1 MKEVKGYHLLPGKA
15 ALSFLLLFFSIF
27 TFAQRGDRITGIVR
41 DEKGVVLPGVNITVK
56 GKRQGVVTDN
66 NGSFV
71 LDLTEKPATL
81 IVSHAGYESQ
91 EVVAD
96 GGRSLDIRLI
106 LSNLKL
112 DSVVV
117 VGYGTQKKSTLTGA
131 VASIGAGDL
140 GNRPDA
146 NIGDAL
152 QGKIAGVNVT
162 NVSGE
167 PGSAPVIRIRGIGTI
182 NNNDPLIVVDGV
194 PMDIG
199 NSTSLNP
206 ETIDRVEVLK
216 DASAAAIYGSR
227 GSNGV
232 VLITTKRGVAG
243 KPKVSISAYTGYD
256 QAIKKPD
263 AMSSNTFY
271 KYLTEAYA
279 NAGAGYSMPR
289 QVTEQYQ
296 KGYSTDWFDQI
307 AQKGMNQNYNL
318 LVQGG
323 TESYK
328 YAINAGYLDEKGYI
342 KGLDYSKMTVGFNN
356 DVTVNSWLKL
366 GNTLN
371 VAFSQRTPAPNLL
384 LASAYEAD
392 PFTPVINPNV
402 PTSDPNYQFDKY
414 APTEYSYY
422 PNPVGAAA
430 MNFQRTN
437 TFYVNGNIFL
447 EVEPVKGLHLRSQ
460 FGIDKSY
467 ARSTNFLPSFAQVY
481 DTASLQ
487 SNTQVRTDA
496 NREFDQNSID
506 MFNFT
511 WNNTIRYDKAIGQH
525 NFSVLGGYVLD
536 KRSYETVN
544 ASVKGLPGNDPEF
557 RILGAGTS
565 NYFAGGSRYP
575 QAIQSFIGRLNYD
588 YAGRYLL
595 TVNFR
600 ADGSS
605 NFASG
610 HQWGYFPAVSAG
622 WKFTDEEFFK
632 GWDQR
637 ILSWGKL
644 RAGWGQTG
652 NDAAYGAAATYVGVY
667 GRYPF
672 DGSLQQAYTQTS
684 VGNPDIQWE
693 KGQQTDIGLD
703 AAFLE
708 NRLTLTAD
716 WYNKKTIGMIL
727 QVPTPYSAGYPSTPY
742 VNAGNMSNKGYEI
755 TLGYNKH
762 QGAFHYDVS
771 VNFDAFQNKVLSLG
785 NGNAS
790 FANAYGTSKT
800 AVGKP
805 VGEFYGAVFEGIF
818 QTQQEIDNYVDKNG
832 VKLQPNAQPGD
843 MKFRKVLNDG
853 QAIGGGDQDFIG
865 SPFPTFSYG
874 LTANFSYKNFDLG
887 LFVQGV
893 EGNKIWSIWQQEL
906 ERPLPNASSF
916 NDAYSKAW
924 RGPGTSNYFPRLT
937 MNLSDPNNNYGKS
950 SWYVHDGSYLR
961 MKNIQ
966 LGYTIP
972 ASTLRVMKMSAI
984 RVYISATNLFT
995 VTKYPGIDPEQG
1007 DPDPKNFGIDYVT
1020 PRIPKVFTLG
1030 LNVSF

>member
-1 MKEVKGYHLLPGKA
+1 MNEVKIHSPLLRKA
-15 ALSFLLLFFSIF
+15 FVSILIFLFSVV
-27 TFAQRGDRITGIVR
+27 TFAQNEVRVTGIIR
-41 DEKGVVLPGVNITVK
+41 NEKGVPLPDVSITVR
-56 GKRQGVVTDN
+56 GKRQGVTTDPFGAFTLSLPG
-66 NGSFV
+66 GSTV
-71 LDLTEKPATL
+71 LV
-81 IVSHAGYESQ
+81 ISHTGYESQ
-91 EVVAD
+91 EITAD
-96 GGRSLDIRLI
+96 GSRSLDIRLAV
-106 LSNLKL
+106 SNLRL

-131 VASIGAGDL
+131 VASVGSKDL
-140 GNRPDA
+140 ENRPNA
-146 NIGDAL
+146 NIADAL

-167 PGSAPVIRIRGIGTI
+167 PGAAPVIRIRGIGTI

-206 ETIDRVEVLK
+206 ETIDHVEVLK

-232 VLITTKRGVAG
+232 VLITTKRGISG
-243 KPKVSISAYTGYD
+243 KPKISVSAYTGYD

-263 AMSSNTFY
+263 PMNSDTFY

-279 NAGAGYSMPR
+279 NAGTGYALPK
-289 QVTEQYQ
+289 QATEQYQ
-296 KGYSTDWFDQI
+296 KGNSTNWFDQI

-318 LVQGG
+318 LLQGG
-323 TESYK
+323 TDAYK
-328 YAINAGYLDEKGYI
+328 YAISAGYLDEKGYI
-342 KGLDYSKMTVGFNN
+342 KGLDYSKMTVGVNN
-356 DVTVNSWLKL
+356 DVTANSWLKV

-371 VAFSQRTPAPNLL
+371 VAFSQRTPAPAYL
-384 LASAYEAD
+384 LASGYEAD
-392 PFTPVINPNV
+392 PFAPVINPNV
-402 PTSDPNYQFDKY
+402 PKDDPNYQFDKY
-414 APTEYSYY
+414 APTQYSYY
-422 PNPVGAAA
+422 PNPVGALA

-437 TFYVNGNIFL
+437 TFYVNGNLFV
-447 EVEPVKGLHLRSQ
+447 EAEPVRGLHLRSQ

-467 ARSTNFLPSFAQVY
+467 ARTTNFLPSFAQVY
-481 DTASLQ
+481 DSTSLQ

-496 NREFDQNSID
+496 NREFDQSSID

-511 WNNTIRYDKAIGQH
+511 WNNTIRYDKTIGKH
-525 NFSVLGGYVLD
+525 SFSVLGGYVLD
-536 KRSYETVN
+536 KRSYETVS
-544 ASVKGLPGNDPEF
+544 ASVKGIPGNDPEF

-588 YAGRYLL
+588 YAGKYLL
-595 TVNFR
+595 TANFR

-605 NFASG
+605 NFAPG

-622 WKFTDEEFFK
+622 WKFSDEDFFR
-632 GWDQR
+632 GWDQSF
-637 ILSWGKL
+637 ISFGKL

-672 DGSLQQAYTQTS
+672 DGTLTQAYTQTS

-703 AAFLE
+703 ASFLQ

-762 QGAFHYDVS
+762 KGAFNYDIS
-771 VNFDAFQNKVLSLG
+771 VNFDAFRNKVLSLG

-790 FANAYGTSKT
+790 FVNAYGTSKT
-800 AVGKP
+800 VVGKP

-818 QTQQEIDNYVDKNG
+818 QTQQEIDGYVDKNG
-832 VKLQPNAQPGD
+832 AKLQPNAQPGD
-843 MKFRKVLNDG
+843 MKFKKVLNDG
-853 QAIGGGDQDFIG
+853 QPIGGGDQDYIG
-865 SPFPTFSYG
+865 SPFPNFSYG
-874 LTANFSYKNFDLG
+874 VTANFSYK
-887 LFVQGV
+887 
-893 EGNKIWSIWQQEL
+893 
-906 ERPLPNASSF
+906 
-916 NDAYSKAW
+916 
-924 RGPGTSNYFPRLT
+924 
-937 MNLSDPNNNYGKS
+937 
-950 SWYVHDGSYLR
+950 
-961 MKNIQ
+961 
-966 LGYTIP
+966 
-972 ASTLRVMKMSAI
+972 
-984 RVYISATNLFT
+984 
-995 VTKYPGIDPEQG
+995 
-1007 DPDPKNFGIDYVT
+1007 
-1020 PRIPKVFTLG
+1020 
-1030 LNVSF
+1030 